1 MDFNAVVE
9 KDCADRRTSH
19 HLSVWL
25 RQGAKE
31 TPVGISERGFIQA
44 PLENLIESVFLL
56 SAMAVTRIY
65 HGVNH
70 TVGRLKRGG
79 CQARSKAIGSGPI
92 LVGVRAFESHPP
104 HIASRPSSPI
114 GTIAQRSFN

>member
-9 KDCADRRTSH
+9 KDCADMRTSH

-25 RQGAKE
+25 RQVAKE
-31 TPVGISERGFIQA
+31 TPAGISEQRVIQA
-44 PLENLIESVFLL
+44 LLEHLIESVFLL
-56 SAMAVTRIY
+56 SAMAATRIY

-70 TVGRLKRGG
+70 TVGSLKRGG

-92 LVGVRAFESHPP
+92 LAGVRAFKSHPP
-104 HIASRPSSPI
+104 HRIPY
-114 GTIAQRSFN
+114 